1 MTSPDWHAPAASG
14 RLDATVTLPGSKSL
28 TNRYLVLAAL
38 ASDTSRL
45 RRPLRSR
52 DTELMAQALRDNA
65 SAHGLTALAA
75 PLRLRL
81 LTGRDKA
88 SERRVTLAALALWL
102 PMLGAR

>member
-52 DTELMAQALRDNA
+52 DTELMAQALRQ
-65 SAHGLTALAA
+65 
-75 PLRLRL
+75 
-81 LTGRDKA
+81 
-88 SERRVTLAALALWL
+88 
-102 PMLGAR
+102 LGAGVDDATSTGGSPDWIITPWSLP